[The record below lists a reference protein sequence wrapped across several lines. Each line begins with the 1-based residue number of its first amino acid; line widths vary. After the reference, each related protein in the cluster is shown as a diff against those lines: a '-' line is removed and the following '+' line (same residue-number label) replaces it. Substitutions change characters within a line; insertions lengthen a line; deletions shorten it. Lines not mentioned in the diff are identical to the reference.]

1 MMYYMP
7 TKVIAENDCVIS
19 HSSDLAALGSH
30 AFIVTG
36 HSSSKKNGSLDDVK
50 NALESRGVK
59 YTIFDEV
66 EENPSVETIMK
77 ARDTGI
83 DCGADF
89 VIGVGGGSPLDA
101 SKAIAVMMKNHKSSW
116 EHLFDSSASDEHL
129 PIAAV
134 PTSCGTGSEV
144 TGISVITR
152 HDLKTKVSMAHKV
165 FPNIALC
172 DGKYLISAPKRIIA
186 NTAVDA
192 LGHMIESYI
201 NASASTFSRMCADTG
216 MKLWKSCKDLLIG
229 SSPISAETANDLLT
243 ASTLGGMA
251 IAQTGTSLP
260 HGLSYTLTYEGGIPH
275 GAAVGLF
282 QSGYL
287 RNADSADR
295 QHILSL
301 TGFADTDE
309 IAKFIADISPVNVP
323 AELLE
328 KAAVNLL
335 NNPKKLAS
343 CPYRADADVL
353 RDITGGVICSG

>member
-1 MMYYMP
+1 MFFTLPVKAYIE
-7 TKVIAENDCVIS
+7 KECVKNHCDIFAS
-19 HSSDLAALGSH
+19 IGKKAL
-30 AFIVTG
+30 IVTG
-36 HSSSKKNGSLDDVK
+36 KSSSRKNGSLSDVVDVL
-50 NALESRGVK
+50 NEAHID
-59 YTIFDEV
+59 YIIFDEV
-66 EENPSVETIMK
+66 EENPSVETVMR
-77 ARDTGI
+77 ARDKGI
-83 DCGADF
+83 CENVDF

-101 SKAIAVMMKNHKSSW
+101 SKAIASMIYHADKGEEYLYDKNADNK
-116 EHLFDSSASDEHL
+116 AL
-129 PIAAV
+129 PVICI
-134 PTSCGTGSEV
+134 PTTCGTGSEV

-201 NASASTFSRMCADTG
+201 NASASPFSRMCADTG
-216 MKLWKSCKDLLIG
+216 MKLWKNCKDILIG
-229 SSPISAETANDLLT
+229 SSPLSAETANDLLT

-287 RNADSADR
+287 RNADSTDR
-295 QHILSL
+295 QHVLSL

-309 IAKFIADISPVNVP
+309 IAKFIADISPVNVSQ
-323 AELLE
+323 ELLE

-343 CPYRADADVL
+343 CPYRTDADVL
-353 RDITGGVICSG
+353 RDITGGIICSG